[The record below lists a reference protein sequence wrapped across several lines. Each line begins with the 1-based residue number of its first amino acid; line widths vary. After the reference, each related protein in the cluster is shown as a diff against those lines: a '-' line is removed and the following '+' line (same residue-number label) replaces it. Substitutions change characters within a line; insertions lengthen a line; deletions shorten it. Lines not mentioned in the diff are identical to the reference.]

1 MALMTGNHYEL
12 IKNYLH
18 PKIHT
23 FISHYKSGNLI
34 DLPLFHGCNHV
45 NRNGTRK
52 IIRYEIGE
60 QCVVPINKRYWKKP
74 NPKYRRKI
82 GLRYCTR
89 HLTLTNLRYLFKNKG
104 NFVCNYKLKKYEHMN
119 DTPMHWDFKR
129 LQRIKISEEMS
140 LHKKYFIHYCRVS
153 VSNKLNTELTTS
165 DLMLRKFDEKV
176 FQTLN
181 IFSFYN

>member
-1 MALMTGNHYEL
+1 M
-12 IKNYLH
+12 
-18 PKIHT
+18 
-23 FISHYKSGNLI
+23 
-34 DLPLFHGCNHV
+34 
-45 NRNGTRK
+45 
-52 IIRYEIGE
+52 
-60 QCVVPINKRYWKKP
+60 
-74 NPKYRRKI
+74 
-82 GLRYCTR
+82 
-89 HLTLTNLRYLFKNKG
+89 RYLFKNKG

-153 VSNKLNTELTTS
+153 VSNKLNTEFTTS